1 MKKIWISAD
10 FRFILWFY
18 IRVYALCGPAH
29 QRRGT
34 LHHRTGPP
42 VLFALWGAGTY
53 GVLYLLLYTMYNK
66 QKRRGLCHGLVLPAG
81 VGMVLTVC
89 CPFEFE
95 RHTLWLLHCIGSLAF
110 SVLSGVA
117 IFLCFFVFI
126 QKGRFWQCATV
137 FWAAL
142 MIGDLI
148 LLLIYKETGLIEA
161 MPVLTGVVLLNIAI
175 YQKEKVTAYAA

>member
-1 MKKIWISAD
+1 MRTHAPTPGRSPPSDWTT
-10 FRFILWFY
+10 RCCLPCG
-18 IRVYALCGPAH
+18 VQAL
-29 QRRGT
+29 
-34 LHHRTGPP
+34 TG
-42 VLFALWGAGTY
+42 ALP
-53 GVLYLLLYTMYNK
+53 LLYTMYNK

-81 VGMVLTVC
+81 VGMALTVC
-89 CPFEFE
+89 CPFDFE

-117 IFLCFFVFI
+117 IFLCFLFSFK
-126 QKGRFWQCATV
+126 KGRFWQCATV